1 MAFSPAYPAAQA
13 AIQAALNSA
22 AANLAALE
30 AAGPQ
35 AWVDYSVDG
44 ESYQYVAAK
53 AALLK
58 SIKEYEEA
66 IQGLDGP
73 WVLRS

>member
-1 MAFSPAYPAAQA
+1 MAAAYPAAQA
-13 AIQAALNSA
+13 AIQAALDSA
-22 AANLAALE
+22 AANLQSLE

-58 SIKEYEEA
+58 SISEYQAA
-66 IQGLDGP
+66 IQSLDGP
-73 WVLRS
+73 WILRS